1 MGVTNFILSGLKQ
14 RESSPILRSL
24 VFLATAQQ
32 MKRGI
37 LNLMDTQKNYHQN
50 TRSELIRSPSLYLK
64 EFEAKED
71 VGSRGNRLFS
81 GTRIKSVVMPMLY
94 WLLQHTPVIVAKAPV
109 RLLLVVMRI
118 LYWWPKNPLRLTCEN
133 LCIIA
138 RQAGHN
144 HQARAIY
151 QQFLANAFGAVENY
165 FHLYIHGLASVQD
178 RVYISRADSE
188 KMNNLIQEY
197 GGVLVAVPHNFGS
210 AFSGFKMKQAFPLVL
225 VTRNSSTI
233 DRTKAAIDF
242 FERMEVTI
250 VMVRGGNSFELTR
263 TLFSILKSG
272 KAIGV
277 TVDSLD
283 RSESRIEVDMFGSRI
298 GFNPW
303 AAKIAAR
310 LGVPLVPSYF
320 ISQGKQI
327 SANFG
332 DGLVSKNVEELIQHY
347 VRYFEC
353 SIIENPASWAFLADK
368 RWAKML
374 REASQKIT

>member
-1 MGVTNFILSGLKQ
+1 
-14 RESSPILRSL
+14 
-24 VFLATAQQ
+24 
-32 MKRGI
+32 
-37 LNLMDTQKNYHQN
+37 MDAQKNNHQN

-71 VGSRGNRLFS
+71 VGSRGNSLFS

-94 WLLQHTPVIVAKAPV
+94 WLLQHTPIIVAKAPV
-109 RLLLVVMRI
+109 LLLVVVMRI
-118 LYWWPKNPLRLTCEN
+118 LYWWPGNPLRLSCEN
-133 LCIIA
+133 ICLIA
-138 RQAGHN
+138 RQAGRS
-144 HQARAIY
+144 HQSKVIY
-151 QQFLANAFGAVENY
+151 RQFLNNALGAVENY
-165 FHLYIHGLASVQD
+165 FHLYKHGLDSVQD
-178 RVYISRADSE
+178 RVFLSKADNE
-188 KMNNLIQEY
+188 KMNSLVEEY
-197 GGVLVAVPHNFGS
+197 GGVLIAVPHNFGS
-210 AFSGFKMKQAFPLVL
+210 AFSGFKMDQAFPMVM

-242 FERMEVTI
+242 FERMGVTI

-272 KAIGV
+272 KAIGA
-277 TVDSLD
+277 TVDSID
-283 RSESRIEVDMFGSRI
+283 RSEARVEVDMFGSRI

-327 SANFG
+327 TADFG
-332 DGLVSKNVEELIQHY
+332 SGLVSKNIEELIQHY
-347 VRYFEC
+347 VRYFE
-353 SIIENPASWAFLADK
+353 SGIIENPASWAFLGDK
-368 RWAKML
+368 RWAKVL